1 MDKLK
6 VVWIC
11 HLSNSQIREKLKFGG
26 WSLLALLRK
35 QMHINPIN
43 DFAIWNTNAIREFEN
58 FEDIE
63 LHIVAPH
70 YQIATSQEFNINGV
84 HYHFIK
90 SEDDNIFHII
100 KKKITKKT
108 QSYKRNTQKII
119 RIINSIQPHII
130 HMIGAEN
137 PYYGESALALPTQ
150 IPFIVSL
157 QTLMCDPK
165 FEKNYPIS
173 HDSYLYRSK
182 IEYNIIR
189 RADYVGT
196 TISHF
201 RDIIKAQICPTAKF
215 LDLTLAVGE
224 DINVEEYKKTY
235 DFVYY
240 AADISKSIDYAL
252 EAFAIAKQQHPN
264 ITLHV
269 VGKYSE
275 STMTE
280 IKKNMQKL
288 GIGEEVSFTGRLATR
303 EDVIQE
309 IRKARFALLPLKVDM
324 ITSTIREAMAN
335 GLPVVTTETPLT
347 PKLNQNRESI
357 LLSNKGDFCA
367 MADNMCKLLSN
378 DTYVTQLKR
387 NAAETLKEL
396 YSNKIAMQKW
406 KDCYYQIIE
415 NL

>member
-1 MDKLK
+1 
-6 VVWIC
+6 
-11 HLSNSQIREKLKFGG
+11 
-26 WSLLALLRK
+26 
-35 QMHINPIN
+35 
-43 DFAIWNTNAIREFEN
+43 
-58 FEDIE
+58 
-63 LHIVAPH
+63 
-70 YQIATSQEFNINGV
+70 
-84 HYHFIK
+84 
-90 SEDDNIFHII
+90 
-100 KKKITKKT
+100 
-108 QSYKRNTQKII
+108 
-119 RIINSIQPHII
+119 
-130 HMIGAEN
+130 MIGAEN